1 MLCLAAFMALVDQA
15 ILPAASP
22 DEYSAILAGYALNF
36 FNDVGFDADQ
46 SRLGRI
52 TVIAGQVTIAAIGRT
67 NGSITVEMRMHN
79 LTRLA
84 VVASFASLAQPAA
97 AFQAV
102 NGFTVTQTGPQEFTV
117 DYEVV
122 QNETAYWC
130 AAGDFAVRALD
141 LPRKTR
147 LYRTSPVPRRAGQG
161 ITFTLDPAAAA
172 SESGLSNFSGN
183 GDGSVSIG
191 HARGSFCSLFIKLPF
206 E

>member
-1 MLCLAAFMALVDQA
+1 MRPLTLLTAMA
-15 ILPAASP
+15 
-22 DEYSAILAGYALNF
+22 
-36 FNDVGFDADQ
+36 
-46 SRLGRI
+46 
-52 TVIAGQVTIAAIGRT
+52 TIAALV
-67 NGSITVEMRMHN
+67 S
-79 LTRLA
+79 
-84 VVASFASLAQPAA
+84 PAA

-117 DYEVV
+117 EYEVV

-130 AAGDFAVRALD
+130 AAGDYAVRALD

-147 LYRTSPVPRRAGQG
+147 LYRASPPPRQAGQG

-172 SESGLSNFSGN
+172 ADSGLSVVSGD

-206 E
+206 D

>member
-1 MLCLAAFMALVDQA
+1 VITAPGDKPAQRAHSAGDLNRSDLMRALTFVLALAA
-15 ILPAASP
+15 
-22 DEYSAILAGYALNF
+22 
-36 FNDVGFDADQ
+36 
-46 SRLGRI
+46 
-52 TVIAGQVTIAAIGRT
+52 T
-67 NGSITVEMRMHN
+67 
-79 LTRLA
+79 
-84 VVASFASLAQPAA
+84 PAA

-117 DYEVV
+117 DYDVV

-130 AAGDFAVRALD
+130 AAGDYAVRALE

-147 LYRTSPVPRRAGQG
+147 LYRASPPPRRAGQG

-172 SESGLSNFSGN
+172 SESGLSVFGGN

-206 E
+206 D